1 MTGFRFRL
9 ESLHELGVCNLIAIN
24 EKQRKNGT
32 TCGPLK
38 SRSSLKSGKNTISH
52 DAALRLLMAVESA
65 EKHSDLVRE
74 EMVAILSHWLQSPT
88 DPPILLQQSHGK
100 KWTNILHNWSLV
112 AQDKPALGL
121 APENGKISQLK
132 IDFSDVPLPPV
143 AKPKFTFIDLF
154 AGIGGFRIAFQNLGG
169 KCVFSS
175 EWNHQSKETYYKN
188 YGEVPFGDLTRLSHL
203 KLFHEG
209 LDVLAG
215 GFPCQ
220 PFSRAGVSAREAL
233 GQNHGFK
240 CENQGQLF
248 FNILE
253 IAKKHRPR
261 MLILEN
267 VGNLIRHDS
276 GYTFAVI
283 RERIEKFLGYSF
295 NFSVYNTNTLVPQNR
310 VRCIIVAFRDGTPHG
325 WKMPKLAGQP
335 LPLKSILEDVPCD
348 SPYTLTDKMWLG
360 HIRRSDRNVA
370 RGTGFTAY
378 VKDLDKPSTTLVARY
393 YKDGKECLI
402 PQPNHPRE
410 LPRMLTPRE
419 CARLQGFPEEFEP
432 HKSKVNAYKQFGN
445 AVPVPLVEF
454 VAEHAL
460 SHI

>member
-1 MTGFRFRL
+1 
-9 ESLHELGVCNLIAIN
+9 LGAYYLIAIN
-24 EKQRKNGT
+24 EKQRKNGL
-32 TCGPLK
+32 TCGELK
-38 SRSSLKSGKNTISH
+38 SRSSPASGKKTIPH
-52 DAALRLLMAVESA
+52 DEALRLLMAVESA

-74 EMVAILSHWLQSPT
+74 EMAAILSHWLHSPSAS
-88 DPPILLQQSHGK
+88 PILLQQSHGK
-100 KWTNILHNWSLV
+100 KWRNILHNWSLL
-112 AQDKPALGL
+112 AHGGSAEGL
-121 APENGKISQLK
+121 APEKRKISPLK

-154 AGIGGFRIAFQNLGG
+154 AGIGGFRIALQNLGG

-175 EWNHQSKETYYKN
+175 EWNHQSKQTYYKN
-188 YGEVPFGDLTRLSHL
+188 YGEVPFGDLTRLSSL
-203 KLFHEG
+203 KLLHKGF
-209 LDVLAG
+209 DVLAG

-220 PFSRAGVSAREAL
+220 PFSRAGVSARESL
-233 GQNHGFK
+233 GQKHGFN
-240 CENQGQLF
+240 CEDQGQLF

-261 MLILEN
+261 ILILEN
-267 VGNLIRHDS
+267 VGNLIRHDC
-276 GYTFAVI
+276 GHTFAVI

-310 VRCIIVAFRDGTPHG
+310 VRCIIVAFRDGTPLG
-325 WKMPKLAGQP
+325 WKMPKLAGKP
-335 LPLKSILEDVPCD
+335 LPLRSILEIVPCD

-402 PQPNHPRE
+402 PQPNHPRA
-410 LPRMLTPRE
+410 LPRMLTQRE
-419 CARLQGFPEEFEP
+419 CARLQGFPEEFQP

-445 AVPVPLVEF
+445 AVPVPLVEL

-460 SHI
+460 SQI